1 MAGTRKES
9 WLKTWYRPGPGDEK
23 KVPVLAQ
30 TAKGLLLPGRH
41 ALYEFYDDFESFTVG
56 AANIAGWTKTET
68 GSGTGAVVQDE
79 RYGIIKF
86 VTGTT
91 ASDEISYQWCSVNTT
106 PSSCFQLAAGKQAWC
121 AARFKTEDADQDS
134 FFIGANVADTSPFAS
149 EPTDQFRFR
158 SGATP
163 DALQFAVGATAS
175 TEVTIGL
182 GNMADGTYVRVLA
195 WYDGADTVWA
205 YRFDDSGN
213 LTNSGSASVT
223 TSSQG
228 DLLPDTF
235 MVPAFGGD
243 TADTGGD
250 DFTFDYIYL
259 AQER

>member
-1 MAGTRKES
+1 MGVLKEN
-9 WLKTWYRPGPGDEK
+9 WLKTWFLPGSGNDA
-23 KVPVLAQ
+23 KVPQLMLS
-30 TAKGLLLPGRH
+30 AKGLLLPGRH
-41 ALYEFYDDFESFTVG
+41 ALYEFMDDFDSFTLG
-56 AANIAGWTKTET
+56 AANVSGWTKTET

-79 RYGIIKF
+79 RYGVIKF

-91 ASDEISYQWCSVNTT
+91 ASDEISYQWCVNTT
-106 PSSCFQLAAGKQAWC
+106 PLSIFQLSAGKQAWV

-134 FFIGANVADTSPFAS
+134 FYIGANIADTSPFAS

-163 DALQFAVGATAS
+163 DALQFAVGKTAS

-182 GNMADGTYVRVLA
+182 GNLADGTYVRVLA

-213 LTNSGSASVT
+213 LTNSGSVSVT
-223 TSSQG
+223 TSAQG

-235 MVPAFGGD
+235 MCPAFGGD

-250 DFTFDYIYL
+250 DFFFDFLYL